1 MMRQL
6 LVAGI
11 ALVGIGAA
19 AAHAQIGNTEALT
32 VTLTP
37 EYPRPYQVV
46 TVSPESTLIDLAASQ
61 VVISV
66 NGSVAYEGSGS
77 ESAQI
82 AVGGPG
88 ETTNITVRAT
98 NNGQTYSKT
107 LAVRP
112 ADVALLL
119 EPAATNHPFYKG
131 ASLVA
136 TEGRLRIVAIPDL
149 RTSTGAPLNPA
160 NLVYTWR
167 NGTQLLTSASGIG
180 KSVLSATAPVRYRD
194 TVISVTVSTQ
204 DSSIVGQASVLVSPS
219 DPFVRIYENDP
230 LLGPRFDTALT
241 GRVTLN
247 DSEQTYRAVPYHF
260 GTTPSL
266 TWEVNGT
273 ASQTGKDITV
283 RPSGSGRGTALLGIE
298 AITTTPRQTAEG
310 SVSVTYGQS
319 SGGIFGF

>member
-19 AAHAQIGNTEALT
+19 AAHAQLGNTEALT
-32 VTLTP
+32 VSLTP

-66 NGSVAYEGSGS
+66 NGSVVYEGSGS
-77 ESAQI
+77 ESAQV

-98 NNGQTYSKT
+98 NNGQTYSKNLT
-107 LAVRP
+107 VRP

-119 EPAATNHPFYKG
+119 EPAATSHPFYKG

-136 TEGRLRIVAIPDL
+136 TEGRIRLVAIPDL
-149 RTSTGAPLNPA
+149 RTSAGVPLNPA

-194 TVISVTVSTQ
+194 TVITVTVSTQ
-204 DSSIVGQASVLVSPS
+204 DSSIVAQASALVSPS
-219 DPFVRIYENDP
+219 DPLVRVYENDP
-230 LLGPRFDTALT
+230 LLGPRYETALG

-247 DSEQTYRAVPYHF
+247 DSEQTYRVVPYHF

-283 RPSGSGRGTALLGIE
+283 RPSGAGRGTALLGVE
-298 AITTTPRQTAEG
+298 AVTATPRQSAEG

>member
-1 MMRQL
+1 MIRQL
-6 LVAGI
+6 LIGGI
-11 ALVGIGAA
+11 LVLGVGAA
-19 AAHAQIGNTEALT
+19 AANAQLGSTETLS
-32 VTLTP
+32 VTLSP

-46 TVSPESTLIDLAASQ
+46 TVSPESNLIDLAASQ

-66 NGSVAYEGSGS
+66 NGSVVYQGSGS
-77 ESAQI
+77 ESAQV

-88 ETTNITVRAT
+88 QTTTITVRAT
-98 NNGQTYSKT
+98 NNGQVYSKSVE
-107 LAVRP
+107 VRP

-119 EPAATNHPFYKG
+119 EPSASSHPFYKG
-131 ASLVA
+131 GSLIA
-136 TEGRLRIVAIPDL
+136 TEGRLRLVAVPDL
-149 RTSTGAPLNPA
+149 RTAAGVSLNPA

-167 NGTQLLTSASGIG
+167 NGNQLLTSASGIG

-204 DSSIVGQASVLVSPS
+204 DSSLVAQASAVISPT

-230 LLGPRFDTALT
+230 LLGPRFERALS
-241 GRVTLN
+241 GRITLA

-273 ASQTGKDITV
+273 ASQVGQDITV
-283 RPSGSGRGTALLGIE
+283 RPAGSGRGTALLGVE
-298 AITTTPRQTAEG
+298 AVTSAPRQTAEG
-310 SVSVTYGQS
+310 SVSVLYGQQS
-319 SGGIFGF
+319 TGIFGF